1 MSEIG
6 WRDFTLTVAATLSDA
21 LEVLNATGMQI
32 VLVSDSTGHLV
43 GTLTDGDL
51 RQAFLR
57 QARLT
62 ESVESYLNRHPRT
75 IAAGTDSS
83 LALEIMRRLAIRALP
98 MVDEQGVITD
108 VLTLDALIRP
118 VERETPVVIMAGGR
132 GTRLGHLTRERPKP
146 LVQLVDEPLAEVILR
161 QLVAQGFHRVYFSV
175 NFRADDIKAHFE
187 DGHRYG
193 ITVSYLEEAEPLGT
207 AGSLRLLPDG
217 PWEDILVVNGDLV
230 TSADFGALMDIHV
243 EDRADA
249 TIGMHEHLVE
259 IPYGVVQV
267 RERDVIHIEEKPVRS
282 ELVSAG
288 VTALSRG
295 SLRHISAGG
304 PTDMPQLLRALL
316 GAGARVR
323 AWPLRSYWM
332 DVGTLDQLERARRD
346 HDLGK
351 P

>member
-1 MSEIG
+1 MREIG
-6 WRDFTLTVAATLSDA
+6 WREFTLPVTATLGKA

-32 VLVSDSTGHLV
+32 VLVSDATGQLV

-51 RQAFLR
+51 RQAFLN
-57 QARLT
+57 QEPLT
-62 ESVESYLNRHPRT
+62 QGVETYLNRSPRT
-75 IAAGTDSS
+75 IAASADPSQ
-83 LALEIMRRLAIRALP
+83 ALEIMRRLAIRVLP
-98 MVDEQGVITD
+98 MVDERGTITD
-108 VLTLDALIRP
+108 VLTLDELIRP
-118 VERETPVVIMAGGR
+118 VERATPVVIMAGGR

-146 LVQLVDEPLAEVILR
+146 LVHLVDEPLAEVILR
-161 QLVAQGFHRVYFSV
+161 QLVAQGFRDVYFSV
-175 NFRADDIKAHFE
+175 NFRAEDIKSHFQ
-187 DGHRYG
+187 DGHRFG

-217 PWEDILVVNGDLV
+217 PWEDVLVVNGDLV
-230 TSADFGALMDIHV
+230 TSADFGALMDVHV

-249 TIGMHEHLVE
+249 TIGLHEHLVE

-267 RERDVIHIEEKPVRS
+267 REGDVIDIEEKPVRS
-282 ELVSAG
+282 EFVSAG
-288 VTALSRG
+288 VTALSRTG
-295 SLRHISAGG
+295 LRHISADG
-304 PTDMPQLLRALL
+304 PTDMPELLHTLLRA
-316 GAGARVR
+316 GERVR